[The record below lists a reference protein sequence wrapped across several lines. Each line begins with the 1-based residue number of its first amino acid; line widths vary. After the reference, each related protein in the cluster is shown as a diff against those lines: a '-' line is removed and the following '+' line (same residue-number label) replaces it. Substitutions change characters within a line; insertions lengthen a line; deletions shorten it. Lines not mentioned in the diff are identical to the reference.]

1 MQYGQTDRT
10 NHNIA
15 IWAAYVGVVFISL
28 AVLDS
33 LLQVPAVQ

>member
-10 NHNIA
+10 SRNVA
-15 IWAAYVGVVFISL
+15 IWATYMGVVFISL
-28 AVLDS
+28 AVLEN